1 MGFDIN
7 WSPPANA
14 TFKDNQFYIKYN
26 TLTLEAINLNML
38 RTDLG
43 GIIPTAESAN
53 IMAYLSGLNRLKILL
68 AV

>member
-14 TFKDNQFYIKYN
+14 SFKDNQFYIKYN

-53 IMAYLSGLNRLKILL
+53 IMAYLSTLIRLKILL

>member
-53 IMAYLSGLNRLKILL
+53 IMAYLSTLIRLKILL

>member
-14 TFKDNQFYIKYN
+14 SFKDNQFYIKYN
-26 TLTLEAINLNML
+26 TQTIESIVLEELKA
-38 RTDLG
+38 DLG

-53 IMAYLSGLNRLKILL
+53 IMAYLSTLIRLKILV

>member
-7 WSPPANA
+7 WSPPINA
-14 TFKDNQFYIKYN
+14 SFKDNQFYIKYN
-26 TLTLEAINLNML
+26 TKPLDAIILNEVQ
-38 RTDLG
+38 TDLG

-53 IMAYLSGLNRLKILL
+53 IMAYLSGLIRLKILL